1 MQNDL
6 SICRINKSQELGL
19 LARFKKTDRGQFALK
34 ETVTPPHFPRPGHS
48 AGVSLLHEWVLLIM
62 GLRVTAMEGRLRKL
76 RNPGHCL
83 DCSHLSLICF
93 RLDSPS

>member
-34 ETVTPPHFPRPGHS
+34 ETVTPALPSPRPLGW
-48 AGVSLLHEWVLLIM
+48 GFSL
-62 GLRVTAMEGRLRKL
+62 A
-76 RNPGHCL
+76 
-83 DCSHLSLICF
+83 
-93 RLDSPS
+93 